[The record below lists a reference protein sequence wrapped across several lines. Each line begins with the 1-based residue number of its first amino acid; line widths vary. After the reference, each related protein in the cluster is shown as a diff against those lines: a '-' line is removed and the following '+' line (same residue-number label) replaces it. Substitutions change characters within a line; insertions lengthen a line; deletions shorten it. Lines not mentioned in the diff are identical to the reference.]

1 MIYIL
6 KYAAGRTNSN
16 SIKEP
21 LPVVDWMKFALK
33 ISEGTVKIPRELQF
47 ELINRYVATP
57 FGFSK
62 EEKFE

>member
-21 LPVVDWMKFALK
+21 LPVVVDRTNFTLK

-47 ELINRYVATP
+47 ELINA
-57 FGFSK
+57 
-62 EEKFE
+62 